1 MNKSLLSFLVAGLF
15 AAPVLAF
22 EPFAV
27 KDIRVEGI
35 QRTEAGTV
43 FGYLPVKVGETLT
56 DEKAAQAIK
65 SLFAT
70 GFFKDVRIEVEK
82 DVMVVV
88 VQERPAISTINFVG
102 LKEFDKD
109 VIVKAL
115 KETGIAEGRIFD
127 RALLEKAEQELKR
140 QYLTRGKYAANI
152 TTTVTPLERNR
163 VGINFNIEEGS
174 AAKIKQI
181 NIVGAKAFKEKE
193 LLSQFELTTPGLMTW
208 YSKNDQY
215 SRQKLSADLEKLK
228 SFYMNQGYLEFA
240 VDSTQVSISPDKQD
254 VYITANVT
262 EGERYQVSSVK
273 LAGDFSMSEDELKK
287 LVTIKPGDVFSR
299 EKLNDTTKAISDRL
313 GKEGYAFAN
322 VNAAPEID
330 KEKRQ
335 VAFTVFVDPGKRVY
349 VRRLNVTGNTKT
361 RDEVIRREM
370 RQMEGGWYDAEKV
383 TASKQRVDRLGYF
396 SDVSIETPAV
406 PGTSD
411 QLDVNVNVTEKPTGN
426 LMLGVGTSSTDKIIL
441 SGSIAQNNFM
451 GSGNN
456 VAIQVNS
463 ARSYRTYV
471 FSYTNPYFT
480 QDGVSQGFD
489 IYHRTVNTSS
499 TAIAYYSSASTGG
512 GLRFGFP
519 IGEKESIGVGL
530 GLDSTRI
537 TTYDNSPQ
545 YYKDYVTKFGGTNL
559 SVPVTLSWA
568 SDGKDSYF
576 FPTRGTF
583 KKASLEVAV
592 PGGDLTYYRLGFQL
606 QHYIPLTS
614 KFTLMLNGDIGYA
627 NGYGDTPDLAFF
639 KNYYAGGI
647 GSVRGYKASSLGTAS
662 TLSYDPSTGST
673 YRLGGNRRMVGGAE
687 LLWSLPGMDKAFRM
701 GWFFDAGQ
709 VYGADDK
716 IQLSDLR
723 YSTGLTA
730 SWVSPIG
737 PLKFSL
743 GRPLNKKEGDKTEMF
758 QFQMGTTF

>member
-1 MNKSLLSFLVAGLF
+1 M
-15 AAPVLAF
+15 
-22 EPFAV
+22 
-27 KDIRVEGI
+27 
-35 QRTEAGTV
+35 
-43 FGYLPVKVGETLT
+43 
-56 DEKAAQAIK
+56 
-65 SLFAT
+65 
-70 GFFKDVRIEVEK
+70 
-82 DVMVVV
+82 
-88 VQERPAISTINFVG
+88 
-102 LKEFDKD
+102 
-109 VIVKAL
+109 
-115 KETGIAEGRIFD
+115 
-127 RALLEKAEQELKR
+127 
-140 QYLTRGKYAANI
+140 
-152 TTTVTPLERNR
+152 
-163 VGINFNIEEGS
+163 
-174 AAKIKQI
+174 
-181 NIVGAKAFKEKE
+181 
-193 LLSQFELTTPGLMTW
+193 
-208 YSKNDQY
+208 
-215 SRQKLSADLEKLK
+215 
-228 SFYMNQGYLEFA
+228 
-240 VDSTQVSISPDKQD
+240 
-254 VYITANVT
+254 
-262 EGERYQVSSVK
+262 
-273 LAGDFSMSEDELKK
+273 
-287 LVTIKPGDVFSR
+287 
-299 EKLNDTTKAISDRL
+299 
-313 GKEGYAFAN
+313 
-322 VNAAPEID
+322 
-330 KEKRQ
+330 
-335 VAFTVFVDPGKRVY
+335 
-349 VRRLNVTGNTKT
+349 
-361 RDEVIRREM
+361 
-370 RQMEGGWYDAEKV
+370 
-383 TASKQRVDRLGYF
+383 
-396 SDVSIETPAV
+396 
-406 PGTSD
+406 
-411 QLDVNVNVTEKPTGN
+411 
-426 LMLGVGTSSTDKIIL
+426 
-441 SGSIAQNNFM
+441 
-451 GSGNN
+451 
-456 VAIQVNS
+456 AIQVNS